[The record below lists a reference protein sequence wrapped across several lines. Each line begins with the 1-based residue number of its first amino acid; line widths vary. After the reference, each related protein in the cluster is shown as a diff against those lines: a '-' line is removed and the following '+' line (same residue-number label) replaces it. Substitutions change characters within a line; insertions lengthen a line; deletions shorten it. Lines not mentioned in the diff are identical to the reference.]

1 MHTVT
6 NLLSIESE
14 VSVWQVYCS
23 FGLGPAD
30 SAQLHKVVT
39 VSPDYCID
47 LLKRYRKVS
56 RCIIPISPPLPSRF
70 GISPYRASPNP
81 TIVV

>member
-14 VSVWQVYCS
+14 VSVWQVYYS

-47 LLKRYRKVS
+47 LLKRYRKNHEVAS
-56 RCIIPISPPLPSRF
+56 SPSAIPNETPTIIPHRHLSFFLV
-70 GISPYRASPNP
+70 
-81 TIVV
+81 T